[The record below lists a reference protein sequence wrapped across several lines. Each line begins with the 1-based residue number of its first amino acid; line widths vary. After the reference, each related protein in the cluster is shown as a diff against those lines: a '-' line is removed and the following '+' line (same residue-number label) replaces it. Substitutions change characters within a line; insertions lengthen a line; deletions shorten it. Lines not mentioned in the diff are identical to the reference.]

1 MYTKQKRTGSKRLP
15 SNRSYKNHRDIAKK
29 ASHHIK
35 KATILLKIYLK
46 ILVILEKASIS
57 LKKSSKIIEFFTK
70 TSHFS
75 GIVFKKPRYVKKI
88 LILI

>member
-1 MYTKQKRTGSKRLP
+1 LGPKSLLG
-15 SNRSYKNHRDIAKK
+15 NRFYKNPRDIAEK

-35 KATILLKIYLK
+35 KATILLKIFLK

-70 TSHFS
+70 ASHFS
-75 GIVFKKPRYVKKI
+75 GNVFKKPRYVKKI